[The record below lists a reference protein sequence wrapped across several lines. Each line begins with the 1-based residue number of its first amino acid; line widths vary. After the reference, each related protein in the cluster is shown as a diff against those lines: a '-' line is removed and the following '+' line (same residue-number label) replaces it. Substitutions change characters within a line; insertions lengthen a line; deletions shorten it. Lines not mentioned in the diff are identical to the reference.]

1 MKICLCDQ
9 SLSRV
14 PANGPVIAHFAPAL
28 KRDRRWH
35 IYRRLHGRGHHRL
48 HVCEGLLSPGLGGGL
63 AVDLRLRALA
73 GPREAARR
81 ERGDVGLRRR
91 HPRGKSVVVGQED
104 VRSVHG
110 RVAASFGGAHQPADA
125 AGEGVDV
132 LFLVERG
139 FWGFFFFFFFL
150 ADGRR
155 RQVFERAFLLSS
167 LFSSSQALKVR
178 L

>member
-9 SLSRV
+9 GLSRV

-35 IYRRLHGRGHHRL
+35 IGDGKKVRCSLAFLRGPLFPLSLSRRLHGRGHHRL
-48 HVCEGLLSPGLGGGL
+48 HVCDGLLSLGLGGGL

-73 GPREAARR
+73 GPREAARW

-91 HPRGKSVVVGQED
+91 HPRGGSVVVGQED

-110 RVAASFGGAHQPADA
+110 RVALPFGGAHQPADA
-125 AGEGVDV
+125 AGEGIDV
-132 LFLVERG
+132 FFLG
-139 FWGFFFFFFFL
+139 GGGDFGGFFS
-150 ADGRR
+150 RR
-155 RQVFERAFLLSS
+155 TAAASF
-167 LFSSSQALKVR
+167 
-178 L
+178 